1 MEILSN
7 PILSQMSTGPDK
19 NIWSILPE
27 TNVFLTWI
35 LFFKF
40 THFFVEFC
48 RDRRLRA
55 FVKILAKN
63 LFSHPC
69 LGQNLSSTPG
79 RNAVTLIS
87 FDYFGEQIWN
97 SVTIP
102 FSTFTAFLHYCIFS
116 RSGVGLQFW
125 WWAQLWVWCRRWAC
139 VHKVRCPCW
148 ICKTALI
155 AIYCRSFD
163 EDANRH
169 GVAYARYSMVE
180 HTHCPSAVHYVGDK
194 IFSAEAIETISPK
207 P

>member
-1 MEILSN
+1 MYEEYGEGRKDCFGEDADSN
-7 PILSQMSTGPDK
+7 EEDNSGWDRSETFWFNSNSGM
-19 NIWSILPE
+19 SILM
-27 TNVFLTWI
+27 
-35 LFFKF
+35 
-40 THFFVEFC
+40 
-48 RDRRLRA
+48 RRTAVMEMEAMGATVMRMDWPLESE
-55 FVKILAKN
+55 VW
-63 LFSHPC
+63 
-69 LGQNLSSTPG
+69 

-102 FSTFTAFLHYCIFS
+102 FSTFSAFLHYCIFS

-155 AIYCRSFD
+155 VIYCRSFD

-169 GVAYARYSMVE
+169 GAAYARYSMVE